1 MTEFPSPRSK
11 TEPRNE
17 WAAHMRAQLPDWL
30 ASVCPD
36 NARGMLAGNGAV
48 EVLIGAS
55 KVAGFLP
62 TASGL
67 SAYLYGATDTD
78 VKRIERLCERAGV
91 PEDTRPPR
99 TSKYVL
105 IKIKDDAT
113 LATVAEALRLHCIG
127 KR

>member
-1 MTEFPSPRSK
+1 
-11 TEPRNE
+11 
-17 WAAHMRAQLPDWL
+17 
-30 ASVCPD
+30 
-36 NARGMLAGNGAV
+36 MLAGNGAV
-48 EVLIGAS
+48 EVLIGGS

-62 TASGL
+62 TANGL

>member
-1 MTEFPSPRSK
+1 MAVFPSPRPK
-11 TEPRNE
+11 TEAKNP
-17 WAAHMRAQLPDWL
+17 WAASIRERLPEWL
-30 ASVCPD
+30 GSVCPEG
-36 NARGMLAGNGAV
+36 ARGILAGNGAV
-48 EVLIGAS
+48 EVLVGAT

-62 TASGL
+62 TAGGL

-78 VKRIERLCERAGV
+78 VTRIERLCDRAGV
-91 PEDTRPPR
+91 PEETRPPR

-105 IKIKDDAT
+105 IKVTDDAT

>member
-1 MTEFPSPRSK
+1 MPVFPSPRSK
-11 TEPRNE
+11 TEARNQ
-17 WAAHMRAQLPDWL
+17 WAADIRERLPEWL
-30 ASVCPD
+30 GSVCPD
-36 NARGMLAGNGAV
+36 TARGLVAGNGAV

-62 TASGL
+62 TATGL

-91 PEDTRPPR
+91 PEGARPPR

-105 IKIKDDAT
+105 IKVTDDET